1 MRPAND
7 HGSTRARARC
17 ACTGR
22 PTHAGDTLNEPTGL
36 RVRTIGARMTCNNP
50 FDRPN
55 CHSACHI
62 SPTFTEAGGRT

>member
-17 ACTGR
+17 ACTG
-22 PTHAGDTLNEPTGL
+22 TLNEPTGL
-36 RVRTIGARMTCNNP
+36 RVRTIGARMTCNTTHEP
-50 FDRPN
+50 ID

-62 SPTFTEAGGRT
+62 APGRAARGRI